1 MDYHIIW
8 EAPPII
14 KPEFRLYYDD
24 RGAVMFYTCE
34 KPVGNYIVIDAA
46 IYAAGRPDVKI
57 IDGEISTASPSLV
70 VSKLMPDTHEAI
82 RPSYMNESKVDD
94 ADTNRLYELIWKRTI
109 ASQMTDAAFEKTTA
123 KIEISTNKENLTS
136 SGEVMKFDGFLKVYL
151 EGKDD
156 DDVEESA
163 RCVCDDEAEKFE
175 FEATEQ

>member
-70 VSKLMPDTHEAI
+70 VSKLMPDTEGVSCVEEDISIIADS
-82 RPSYMNESKVDD
+82 SYDGETTKWKLK
-94 ADTNRLYELIWKRTI
+94 TYEL
-109 ASQMTDAAFEKTTA
+109 
-123 KIEISTNKENLTS
+123 
-136 SGEVMKFDGFLKVYL
+136 
-151 EGKDD
+151 
-156 DDVEESA
+156 
-163 RCVCDDEAEKFE
+163 
-175 FEATEQ
+175 